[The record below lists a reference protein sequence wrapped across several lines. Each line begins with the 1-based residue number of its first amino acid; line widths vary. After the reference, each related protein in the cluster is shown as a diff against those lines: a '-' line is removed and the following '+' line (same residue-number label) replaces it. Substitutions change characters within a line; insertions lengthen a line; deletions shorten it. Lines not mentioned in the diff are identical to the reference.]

1 MPDGDGDVIILDGA
15 LSLPFFSHRGK
26 RGKSQPK
33 GAFFPFL
40 SRLISCPHP
49 GRHGEKPSPFSSKG
63 EPLEQLLLE
72 DKGVKNFSRCIAKG
86 NTMGISRGNRAN
98 FPKKVELL
106 HPLSLKKCR
115 DVHPAFLNGC
125 SLVSTL
131 SSEFWQRVLK
141 NSPFEATTGYPFI
154 NLWREKERGADYERS
169 NAGRP
174 RSPARLLTRIR
185 FFPQDGEGEGAHMG
199 RGKRRRG
206 PFFFFYRRRSRG
218 R

>member
-1 MPDGDGDVIILDGA
+1 MWEKRESWRNLKLRFVPRREEGGEKKVFSLCFVDRLGYSRTRERKMCTKTRDFCCSGMRNLVKHTAFKALSKSLPGGDGDVIILDGA

-40 SRLISCPHP
+40 FRLISCPHP
-49 GRHGEKPSPFSSKG
+49 GRHGEKPSPSSSKG

-106 HPLSLKKCR
+106 HPLSLKK
-115 DVHPAFLNGC
+115 
-125 SLVSTL
+125 
-131 SSEFWQRVLK
+131 
-141 NSPFEATTGYPFI
+141 
-154 NLWREKERGADYERS
+154 
-169 NAGRP
+169 NAGMC
-174 RSPARLLTRIR
+174 IQH
-185 FFPQDGEGEGAHMG
+185 F
-199 RGKRRRG
+199 
-206 PFFFFYRRRSRG
+206 
-218 R
+218 

>member
-1 MPDGDGDVIILDGA
+1 MGLCH
-15 LSLPFFSHRGK
+15 SLFGGK

-49 GRHGEKPSPFSSKG
+49 GRHGEKPSPSSSKG
-63 EPLEQLLLE
+63 EPVEQLLLE

-86 NTMGISRGNRAN
+86 NTMGISRGNRSN

-106 HPLSLKKCR
+106 HPLSLKRCR

-131 SSEFWQRVLK
+131 SSEFWQRGLK
-141 NSPFEATTGYPFI
+141 KYP
-154 NLWREKERGADYERS
+154 LRGD
-169 NAGRP
+169 
-174 RSPARLLTRIR
+174 
-185 FFPQDGEGEGAHMG
+185 DGISFH
-199 RGKRRRG
+199 K
-206 PFFFFYRRRSRG
+206 SL
-218 R
+218 